1 MNIEKNK
8 NTYTKNKTC
17 ILESGQTEHE
27 NIYIQTTHSFHLMR
41 KTRGPN
47 SETFRPVGAK
57 RARKNFI
64 KWNSEF

>member
-27 NIYIQTTHSFHLMR
+27 NIYI
-41 KTRGPN
+41 
-47 SETFRPVGAK
+47 
-57 RARKNFI
+57 
-64 KWNSEF
+64 